1 MGEHK
6 QDLPAFEV
14 EAVSGVNVR
23 GEGFVHISMEV
34 GNGRKAVLQ
43 ANTAEAREISRH
55 IAEAA
60 EAAETDA
67 FLVQFFTRK
76 LNLSIEQAG
85 AFLMDFRAWRDV
97 SGGVKNRGKDDPHWQ
112 EMMRRKEEGKAQGEP
127 LG

>member
-6 QDLPAFEV
+6 QDLPGYKI

-23 GEGFVHISMEV
+23 EEGFVHITMEV

-43 ANTAEAREISRH
+43 ASTAEAREISRH

-67 FLVQFFTRK
+67 YIVQFFTRRM
-76 LNLSIEQAG
+76 NLSIEQAG
-85 AFLMDFRAWRDV
+85 AFLVDFRKWRDL
-97 SGGVKNRGKDDPHWQ
+97 SGGVKSRDKDDPHWQ
-112 EMMRRKEEGKAQGEP
+112 DMMRRNAEGKREP